1 VGKTLSAIH
10 HSRIEKIVPLDRWN
24 AETLDAKP
32 IDTVLFTPEVI
43 NTPSRIEN
51 DVRNARALLCSV
63 AKRATRAEQRTTLD
77 ILRSRDEAW
86 RVQHREDR
94 DYRPNHPLP
103 LKPTYYDTLHEYESR
118 LEAIPDPTTLIV
130 VDEADRLAMN
140 SLEQLRCIF
149 DQSGLGMVLIGMPG
163 IENVSPGTRSSSH
176 GSASSTS
183 LERSRMLTS
192 KPCWTDDGRPS
203 AYTCPLHHL
212 HRRSSPL

>member
-1 VGKTLSAIH
+1 MFSTQTTDRTSDRNVS
-10 HSRIEKIVPLDRWN
+10 LDRWN
-24 AETLDAKP
+24 AEASDAKP

-77 ILRSRDEAW
+77 VLRNRDEAW
-86 RVQHREDR
+86 RVVHREDR

-103 LKPTYYDTLHEYESR
+103 LKPTYYDMLHEYEFR

-140 SLEQLRCIF
+140 SLEQLRSIF

-163 IENVSPGTRSSSH
+163 IEKRIARYPQFFSRIGFVH
-176 GSASSTS
+176 E
-183 LERSRMLTS
+183 LER
-192 KPCWTDDGRPS
+192 
-203 AYTCPLHHL
+203 
-212 HRRSSPL
+212 